1 MSGYSFSPFFVVVH
15 FDKIRT
21 MEQVRSLYEKHG
33 DSDYFGEPVTQYQ
46 HAIQSAYYAEK
57 YAPDD
62 KELILAALLH
72 DIGHLLCEKEE
83 DRMGKLGV
91 LRHERLGG
99 EYLRKKIGLSE
110 RICYL
115 VENHVNA
122 KRYLTHVDKE
132 YYNRLSDAS
141 KQTLVYQGGPMN
153 DDEAETFRS
162 NAQFELCLRM
172 RTFDEAAKDIHF
184 DQYEGKSEQYWKL
197 LDECMTN
204 N

>member
-1 MSGYSFSPFFVVVH
+1 
-15 FDKIRT
+15 
-21 MEQVRSLYEKHG
+21 MEKVRSLYEKHG

-46 HAIQSAYYAEK
+46 HAIQAAYFAEK

-62 KELILAALLH
+62 TELILAALLH
-72 DIGHLLCEKEE
+72 DIGHLLGKTEE

-91 LRHERLGG
+91 LRHEYLGG
-99 EYLRKKIGLSE
+99 EYLRKEIGLSE

-122 KRYLTHVDKE
+122 KRYLTHADRE

-153 DDEAETFRS
+153 DDEAEKFRS

-172 RTFDEAAKDIHF
+172 RTFDESAKDIHF
-184 DQYEGKSEQYWKL
+184 NQYDEKAEQYWQL
-197 LDECMTN
+197 LDRYIKN